1 MSAEETKVEDEGQ
14 VVGSNH
20 NKVDAGQINRQNR
33 FRKGDIMRNKRI
45 TVVVCFCIAFFA
57 MFAFCCGNGHAAE
70 KILIKMAGTLPV
82 QNHLTKAL
90 EMYKDIVEKKSGGQ
104 IEMQVYPAQQLYS
117 DKDLVNALPKGAC
130 EGALLNADLW
140 AGLVKSEGPIF
151 FTGYFQNRDLF
162 YKLFDSE
169 AWQII
174 KKDFEDQGNIK
185 ILSMVELGP
194 GGLVSKK
201 PIRKLDDLKGQRIR
215 SYGEY
220 TAIFL
225 QAQGAAPVV
234 MSSGDMYMA
243 LQRGTLDAILSSV
256 AAIVDRKLYE
266 VGKYMWDQDTT
277 PSIPFL
283 MAFNL
288 DFWKKLPPNMQKIL
302 ADGAIEVQ
310 EWSKKYTLTSDIAN
324 KKALKEKGVT
334 FVSLDP
340 AEWQKIHEKAV
351 QALDAGFIKNVGEQ
365 KGQKILSIIKKTCF

>member
-1 MSAEETKVEDEGQ
+1 
-14 VVGSNH
+14 
-20 NKVDAGQINRQNR
+20 
-33 FRKGDIMRNKRI
+33 MRNKRI
-45 TVVVCFCIAFFA
+45 AVVACFCIAFFA
-57 MFAFCCGNGHAAE
+57 AYAFCCGNGHAAE

-130 EGALLNADLW
+130 EGALLNSDLW

-266 VGKYMWDQDTT
+266 VGKYMWDKDTT

-288 DFWKKLPPNMQKIL
+288 DFWKKLSPGQQKIL
-302 ADGAIEVQ
+302 ADGAIEIQ
-310 EWSKKYTLTSDIAN
+310 EWSKKYTLTSDIEN

-340 AEWQKIHEKAV
+340 AEWKKIHEKAV